1 MWWFIVSKGT
11 LGQRSSAGFVYLHG
25 IPQAWAAKACRIN
38 VNNKTLA
45 HTPRLGGD
53 PIQNGDIDLLE
64 ARRQR
69 SGRLRPTIGERAI
82 DETSVS
88 SERPSWSFFSCGR
101 TMSICLAQRSVIISS
116 AR

>member
-25 IPQAWAAKACRIN
+25 IPQVWAAKACRIN

-53 PIQNGDIDLLE
+53 PIQRHRPPRSSPAAIGSLATDDWGEGN
-64 ARRQR
+64 RRNER
-69 SGRLRPTIGERAI
+69 FERETILVVLFVRTHHEHMLSSKERHH
-82 DETSVS
+82 
-88 SERPSWSFFSCGR
+88 
-101 TMSICLAQRSVIISS
+101 
-116 AR
+116 